1 MRTTHRL
8 KTWPLYFEEVHQ
20 GRKTFEVRVNDR
32 DFKEGDLI
40 CLQEYLP
47 DNEKY
52 TGRCSWFK
60 AGYILPVKDM
70 PGGGDS
76 PMVVVS
82 LLPFTM
88 EDRIKGIW
96 VYDSN

>member
-1 MRTTHRL
+1 MTLISLNTHYL

-32 DFKEGDLI
+32 HFQEGDNIIL
-40 CLQEYLP
+40 EEWDP
-47 DNEKY
+47 KTEHY
-52 TGRCSWFK
+52 TGRVCEFR

-82 LLPFTM
+82 LLP
-88 EDRIKGIW
+88 I
-96 VYDSN
+96 